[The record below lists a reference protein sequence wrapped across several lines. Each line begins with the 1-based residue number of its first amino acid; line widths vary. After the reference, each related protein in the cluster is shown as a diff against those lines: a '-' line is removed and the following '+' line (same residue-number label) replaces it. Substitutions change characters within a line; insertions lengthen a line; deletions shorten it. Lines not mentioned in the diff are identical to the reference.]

1 MFNITYRELLKEIL
15 ENRKIYYKKGRSIK
29 NFHTFR
35 YFTII
40 DDEIVE
46 ISRLIDDAFHGK
58 DESLNKIFT
67 KESLTKIYFTKSPVI
82 AFPKSRGEFD
92 FEAFYFAFQAATI
105 LKVRAYKDQFLPM
118 P

>member
-1 MFNITYRELLKEIL
+1 MFNMTHQDLAKEIF

-29 NFHTFR
+29 NFHTVR

-40 DDEIVE
+40 EDEIIE
-46 ISRLIDDAFHGK
+46 ISRLIDDIFHGK
-58 DESLNKIFT
+58 EESLHKIFT
-67 KESLTKIYFTKSPVI
+67 KESLKQVYFTHSPVI
-82 AFPKSRGEFD
+82 AFPKSQGEFD
-92 FEAFYFAFQAATI
+92 FEAFYFALQAATN